1 MLIYL
6 LRHGDAAQNP
16 SLHDSERPLTELG
29 RRQSETVAR
38 FLQRSNASINTI
50 FCSSLQRAQQMA
62 QPTRELLRVEQLIST
77 EYLVPGSDSRQL
89 LEQINSNIAESVLL
103 VGHEPYLGELLS
115 MLVAGGT
122 DVKVEFKKSTLSL
135 VETTPPVRKG
145 HGLLKWIITIE
156 QMDMIR

>member
-6 LRHGDAAQNP
+6 LRHGDADQNS

-62 QPTRELLRVEQLIST
+62 HPIRALLKVNQLIST
-77 EYLVPGSDSRQL
+77 EYLVPGSDVMQL
-89 LEQINSNIAESVLL
+89 FEQVNSNISASILL
-103 VGHEPYLGELLS
+103 VGHEPSLGELVSL
-115 MLVAGGT
+115 LVTG
-122 DVKVEFKKSTLSL
+122 DPRFRIEFKKSTLAL
-135 VETTPPVRKG
+135 VETTPPVQKG
-145 HGLLKWIITIE
+145 RGLLKWITTFE
-156 QMDMIR
+156 QMDMVR